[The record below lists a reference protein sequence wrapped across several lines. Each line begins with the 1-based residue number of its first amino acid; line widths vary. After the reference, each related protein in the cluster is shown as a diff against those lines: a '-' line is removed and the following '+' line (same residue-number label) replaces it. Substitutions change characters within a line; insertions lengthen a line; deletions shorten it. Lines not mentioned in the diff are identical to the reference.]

1 MTAGAERDSRP
12 AALALWGDE
21 EHVRVDGLALRVVRR
36 GEGLPLL
43 LMNGIGAT
51 AEMWAPLVGHLDGR
65 ELIAVDLPGTGS
77 SPISWPPLRI
87 RAIAQL
93 VAGLLDALG
102 RERVD
107 VLGYSFGGIV
117 AQELAMRAPERVER
131 VVLCATSAGI
141 GSVLPN
147 PLPLMV
153 MLTPARYTRPAEALQ
168 IVPVVAGGRTSRDP
182 EALHPD
188 LRMRLINPSSAWGYL
203 SQLYAVSGW
212 SSLPWL
218 RCVEHPTLV
227 IHGDDDP
234 LVPFVNAQTIAE
246 LMPNARLLVAPDAGH
261 LLLLDEPESVAGEI
275 EAFLSERA
283 PARAGPR

>member
-1 MTAGAERDSRP
+1 MTAAAARDTRP
-12 AALALWGDE
+12 AALAMWGDE

-36 GEGLPLL
+36 GAGPPLL
-43 LMNGIGAT
+43 LMNGIGAS
-51 AEMWAPLVGHLDGR
+51 AEMWAALVAHVDGR

-77 SPISWPPLRI
+77 TPVSWPPLRI
-87 RAIAQL
+87 RAIARL
-93 VAGLLDALG
+93 VAGVLDALG
-102 RERVD
+102 RDRVD

-117 AQELAMRAPERVER
+117 AQELAWRAPERVRR
-131 VVLCATSAGI
+131 VVLCATSAGV

-168 IVPVVAGGRTSRDP
+168 IVPVIAGGRTSRDP
-182 EALHPD
+182 DALDPD

-218 RCVEHPTLV
+218 GRVEHPALV

-234 LVPFVNAQTIAE
+234 LVPLLNARTIAD

-275 EAFLSERA
+275 EAFLSAPE
-283 PARAGPR
+283 PARAARR